1 MHTQPNI
8 SEVDVKARSGTSVP
22 PPMAAPAGSR
32 SALSGE
38 FHDLIE
44 DIEDF
49 VKNTTALTGQD
60 LARAKAKLNERVAA
74 ARVRVD
80 ELGGEIADRARTAA
94 RTTDSYVHDHPWQA
108 IGIGAAIG
116 LLVGVVI
123 SRSR

>member
-1 MHTQPNI
+1 MQIRPNI
-8 SEVDVKARSGTSVP
+8 SEADVKARSGTSP
-22 PPMAAPAGSR
+22 PPMAATAAPR

-60 LARAKAKLNERVAA
+60 LARAKAKLNARVAA

-80 ELGGEIADRARTAA
+80 EMGGEIADRARATA

-108 IGIGAAIG
+108 IGIGAALG
-116 LLVGVVI
+116 LLIGVVI

>member
-8 SEVDVKARSGTSVP
+8 SEADVKVRSGTSAP
-22 PPMAAPAGSR
+22 PPMAATAGSR

-80 ELGGEIADRARTAA
+80 ELGGEIADRARTTA

>member
-1 MHTQPNI
+1 MHIQPNI
-8 SEVDVKARSGTSVP
+8 SEADVKGRAGTSAP
-22 PPMAAPAGSR
+22 PAMAAAAGSR

-80 ELGGEIADRARTAA
+80 ELGGEIADRARATA

-123 SRSR
+123 SRSK